1 VLLNFWATW
10 CGPCSEEM
18 PMLVEAEREY
28 RSRGVVFIGA
38 SLDGRK
44 TRRNVPEFVK
54 TYQISFPIWVG
65 ATGDDLAAL
74 DMGVVVP
81 STAFTDSDGRIAA
94 RVQGAIHREELKER
108 LEGLLGDRSTPA
120 PQLLLRHPGGD

>member
-1 VLLNFWATW
+1 MAPVLRKCPT
-10 CGPCSEEM
+10 
-18 PMLVEAEREY
+18 LVEAEREY

-108 LEGLLGDRSTPA
+108 LEGLLGERSTAA

>member
-1 VLLNFWATW
+1 MTNTDTADASGTALQVAELARA
-10 CGPCSEEM
+10 GSR
-18 PMLVEAEREY
+18 LVRVTVNSGEAARAIPEIA
-28 RSRGVVFIGA
+28 SR
-38 SLDGRK
+38 
-44 TRRNVPEFVK
+44 
-54 TYQISFPIWVG
+54 
-65 ATGDDLAAL
+65 LA